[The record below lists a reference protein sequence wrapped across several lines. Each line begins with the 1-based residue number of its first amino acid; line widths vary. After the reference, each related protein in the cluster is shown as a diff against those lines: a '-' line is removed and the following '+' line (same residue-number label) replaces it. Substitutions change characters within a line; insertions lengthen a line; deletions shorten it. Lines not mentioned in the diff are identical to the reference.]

1 MTNSCLSYDA
11 DESTN
16 RATSAV
22 EAPKPAVP
30 APAAIPAPA
39 QESAI
44 PSYDP
49 SPVDSYAAHA
59 PAQQDYNS
67 GGYNGAEHAHAQ
79 PPAAAPP
86 ADHEE
91 PRSGTGIKEDG

>member
-1 MTNSCLSYDA
+1 MSFSYDA
-11 DESTN
+11 DDSTN

-22 EAPKPAVP
+22 EAPKPAAP
-30 APAAIPAPA
+30 APAAVPA
-39 QESAI
+39 QPAYESAV

-49 SPVDSYAAHA
+49 SPADSYATHA
-59 PAQQDYNS
+59 PFQQDYIS
-67 GGYNGAEHAHAQ
+67 GAYNGTEHAHAQ

-86 ADHEE
+86 PDHEE